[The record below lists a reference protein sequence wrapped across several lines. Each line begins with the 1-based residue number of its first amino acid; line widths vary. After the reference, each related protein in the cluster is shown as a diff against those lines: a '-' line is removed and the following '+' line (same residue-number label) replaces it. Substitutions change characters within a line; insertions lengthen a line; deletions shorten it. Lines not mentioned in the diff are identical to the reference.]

1 MNAQNFSY
9 NSIVFNILL
18 FVLILCGSSQSIQAQ
33 QKSLTF
39 GDILVGLESKGNE
52 VTLAQKNKSM
62 TKKVKELGVNFPL
75 TGGIKTELKYAGAN
89 PQLINAIRNSSR
101 GNPTAVAYLERGY
114 GYVNKGLYNEAIA
127 EYNKAIKN
135 DPGFAY
141 AYNSRGIVYKTKG
154 EFDQAIAD
162 FNKALELDP
171 GLVFT
176 YNNRGV
182 AYGYMKQYDLAIAD
196 FSKAI
201 ELHPN
206 YVKAYN
212 SRGLA
217 YYLKGDY
224 DRAIA
229 DYRRAL
235 EIDPN
240 YQLTKVNLQ
249 QALKKKRNQ

>member
-1 MNAQNFSY
+1 MNAQKFSY
-9 NSIVFNILL
+9 NSIIFNILL
-18 FVLILCGSSQSIQAQ
+18 FVLIMCGSSQLIEAQ

-39 GDILVGLESKGNE
+39 GDILVGLESKSNE
-52 VTLAQKNKSM
+52 MTLAQKNKSI
-62 TKKVKELGVNFPL
+62 TKKVREFGVNFPL
-75 TGGIKTELKYAGAN
+75 TGGIKTELKYAGAS

-101 GNPTAVAYLERGY
+101 GNPASAAYLERGY

-162 FNKALELDP
+162 FNKAIELDP
-171 GLVFT
+171 KLVFT

-182 AYGYMKQYDLAIAD
+182 AYGYKKQYNLAIAD
-196 FSKAI
+196 FTKAI

-206 YVKAYN
+206 YVKAYD

-229 DYRRAL
+229 DYQKAL

-240 YQLTKVNLQ
+240 YKLAKTNLQ
-249 QALKKKRNQ
+249 QALMKKRNQ